1 MIVLE
6 KLKKLLELEAIR
18 DIDFYFAKA
27 IYDIAEPDEE
37 KVKNAATIVAAL
49 LSSELS
55 KGNVCID
62 KKLLNRMFN
71 LSRDQ
76 FVELFGITIDECLDL
91 AQQSCTVGSE
101 GSHPFVF
108 SNGLFYTCKMW
119 LHEQNVANAF
129 KEEHVLGLDEE
140 QIELA
145 NNLLKQLF
153 PRPYNLLFKKIKD
166 NNSVEVVYDVLDV
179 VDKDGLDE
187 KAINYCLSSASSS
200 DDLQAL
206 DLLIPEHKCLNWQ
219 KTSVGVALLKKYV
232 VISGGPGTGK
242 TTTVCK
248 LLAALISISDSEDE
262 RLEIKLVAPTGKA
275 AARLTESIANTITD
289 LPVSEQIKNKMP
301 TKASTIH
308 RLLGAVHGR
317 SEYRFNKN
325 NRLNLDVLVV
335 DEASMIDLPMMSKI
349 INALPSHAK
358 LILLGDKDQ
367 LASVDAGA
375 VLGDICSFSEKGFS
389 KFFTDTLSSVTNQSI
404 SSTHNDEGVSD
415 KICVLRKSYRFHA
428 NSGIGKVARAINNGY
443 PKAAISVL
451 EDEKNKD
458 VNLTEL
464 TPESY
469 AEMINTVSESY
480 KFFLDGLGIKSPKQA
495 LDEFSNSRLLCALR
509 EGNFG
514 VNGLNSAIEKKLEG
528 EHLIALPKNGLW
540 YEGRPVMI
548 TQNDYGL
555 GLYNGDIGLTMRSK
569 TDGTLKVYF
578 EMPDG
583 EVKGFLTCRIP
594 DHETAFAM
602 TIHKSQGSEFS
613 NTFMVLPVDYSPIIT
628 RELVYTGITRAK
640 NYLHLYAHKQTL
652 TMGIAIKTERA
663 SGLKS
668 VLGF

>member
-1 MIVLE
+1 MPVLE
-6 KLKKLLELEAIR
+6 KLKKLLDLEAIR

-27 IYDIAEPDEE
+27 INEIANSDDE
-37 KVKNAATIVAAL
+37 KVREAATIVAAL

-62 KKLLNRMFN
+62 KNLLNRVFN

-76 FVELFGITIDECLDL
+76 FIELFGLSIEDCLDL
-91 AQQSCTVGSE
+91 AKQSSTVGEE
-101 GSHPFVF
+101 GSHPFVY

-129 KEEHVLGLDEE
+129 KEECTIGLDED
-140 QIELA
+140 QINLA
-145 NNLLKQLF
+145 NSLLKQLF
-153 PRPYNLLFKKIKD
+153 PRPYSLLLKKIKD
-166 NNSVEVVYDVLDV
+166 NKSIENVFDVLDV
-179 VDKDGLDE
+179 VDRDGIDE
-187 KAINYCLSSASSS
+187 QAVIECV
-200 DDLQAL
+200 LQAQTSQDLVKL
-206 DLLIPEHKCLNWQ
+206 DTLIPENKCLNWQ

-248 LLAALISISDSEDE
+248 LLAALISINDNE

-275 AARLTESIANTITD
+275 AARLTESIANTISD
-289 LPVSEQIKNKMP
+289 LPVSDQIKSMMP

-389 KFFTDTLSSVTNQSI
+389 KFFTDTLSSVTEQLIPSV
-404 SSTHNDEGVSD
+404 HNNEGVSD
-415 KICVLRKSYRFHA
+415 SICVLQKSYRFHA
-428 NSGIGKVARAINNGY
+428 NSGIGKVARAINNGR
-443 PKAAISVL
+443 PKIAISVF
-451 EDEKNKD
+451 EDEENED
-458 VNLTEL
+458 VQLTEL

-469 AEMINTVSESY
+469 SQMIETVSESY
-480 KFFLDGLGIKSPKQA
+480 KQFLSGIEDKLPKQA
-495 LDEFSNSRLLCALR
+495 IDEFSNSRLLCALR

-514 VNGLNSAIEKKLEG
+514 VSGLNLAIEKNLEG
-528 EHLIALPKNGLW
+528 KKLITLPRNGMW

-569 TDGTLKVYF
+569 TDGALKVYF

-583 EVKGFLTCRIP
+583 EVKGFLTCRVP
-594 DHETAFAM
+594 EHETAFAM

-613 NTFMVLPVDYSPIIT
+613 KTYMVLPVDYSPIIT

-640 NYLHLYAHKQTL
+640 NYLQLYTNKQTL

-663 SGLKS
+663 SGLKA
-668 VLGF
+668 VLGY